1 MTLWSVLMTLI
12 AGNPLGIAR
21 RAVDEFA
28 EIAKRKSRSAEG
40 TPLAED
46 AAIQI
51 DLAQA
56 EASVQ
61 AARALVY
68 DAFARAWETL
78 EAGRENTL
86 EERTRMTMSV
96 AQALLLCIRAVD
108 VAFHRAGGGALYE
121 TNPLQR
127 CFRDLHA
134 AGQHILF
141 SQETWKRI
149 GKSLL
154 GIEQPTYML

>member
-1 MTLWSVLMTLI
+1 MTLV
-12 AGNPLGIAR
+12 GGVPLGIAR
-21 RAVDEFA
+21 RALDELG
-28 EIAKRKSRSAEG
+28 EIAKRKSRSMDG
-40 TPLAED
+40 SSLAED
-46 AAIQI
+46 ATVQV

-56 EASVQ
+56 EASVE
-61 AARALVY
+61 AARALVF
-68 DAFARAWETL
+68 DSFGQAWETL
-78 EAGRENTL
+78 RGGRENTL

-96 AQALLLCIRAVD
+96 VQAMRLCAQAVD

-121 TNPLQR
+121 TSALQR

-141 SQETWKRI
+141 SVETWKRV

-154 GIEQPTYML
+154 GIEQPTFML